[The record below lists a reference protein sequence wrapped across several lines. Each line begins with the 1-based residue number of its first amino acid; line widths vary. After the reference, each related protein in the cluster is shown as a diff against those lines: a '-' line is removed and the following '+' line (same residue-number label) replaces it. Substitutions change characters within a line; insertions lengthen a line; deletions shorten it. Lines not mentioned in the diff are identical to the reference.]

1 MKKTR
6 GNFAVMARLVGL
18 VRPLLGVMAGAVA
31 MGVAG
36 FLCAIFIPVLGGW
49 ALLDV
54 LGLEAPLALGD
65 IFACVLV
72 FALARGVLHYAEQA
86 CNHFIAFKLLALL
99 REKVFQA
106 LRRLC
111 PAKLEGKDRGNL
123 IALITSDIEL
133 LEVFYAHTI
142 SPVCIAAVV
151 SAAMA
156 LFIGGY
162 HPALGVLAL
171 AAYLVV
177 GVAVPFTAARR
188 GRAAGEA
195 FRARFGALNAF
206 VLDSLRGLRESIQ
219 YGAGMRR
226 LAGMDAQTDAL
237 SQEEEKMKAGAGANA
252 AVTGAVILTFSAA
265 MLFCSAWLYLRGAV
279 GFDGVL
285 TATVAMMSSFGPV
298 VALANLGSSLQ
309 NTLAAGNRVLDILD
323 DVPAVEQ
330 VENGKDIVFSGAGC
344 ERVSFSYGGAPV
356 LRDVSLSF
364 PEGAVVGIVGRSG
377 CGKSTLLKLLMR
389 FWDADSGT
397 VRISGEDIRTVNTA
411 SLRGAES
418 FVVQD
423 TQLFHDSIENNVKLA
438 KLSAT
443 HEEVVQACK
452 KAAVHDFIMTLPQG
466 YATPVGELGETLSG
480 GERQRLGLAR
490 AFLHDAPFVLLDE
503 PTSNLDSLNEAVILR
518 SIRQA
523 RQGRTFVLVS
533 HRKSTMRI
541 ADVVYSAENGR
552 VS

>member
-6 GNFAVMARLVGL
+6 GNFAVMVRLVGL

-54 LGLEAPLALGD
+54 LGLEAPLALGT

-86 CNHFIAFKLLALL
+86 CNHFIAFKLLALI
-99 REKVFQA
+99 RDKVFTA
-106 LRRLC
+106 LRRLA
-111 PAKLEGKDRGNL
+111 PARLEGRDKGEL
-123 IALITSDIEL
+123 ISILTADIEL

-162 HPALGVLAL
+162 HPSLGVLAL

-177 GVAVPFTAARR
+177 GVAVPLAAARR

-330 VENGKDIVFSGAGC
+330 VENGKDIVFCGAGC

-423 TQLFHDSIENNVKLA
+423 TQLFHDSIESNVKLA
-438 KLSAT
+438 KPSAT

-533 HRKSTMRI
+533 HRESTMRI
-541 ADVVYSAENGR
+541 ADIVYSAENGR